1 VNALLAEDYTVYL
14 WGPPYNTLG
23 DTWNGQIVDERG
35 ALASIAN
42 GTTVF
47 WMDDGVNALVA
58 SSYADGQTPMLSD
71 GVHYTVAG
79 GGRAAD
85 SMYQALDAVLF
96 PNAGGD
102 GGVFML
108 GSNMTYNKAV
118 DITKS
123 DSVNIVGP
131 KPLTDA
137 VFVGGAGIVV
147 AVWQDDTTSQF
158 TAVAGEILPFAI
170 KRVNDGSTTATLLKA
185 LYQI

>member
-1 VNALLAEDYTVYL
+1 
-14 WGPPYNTLG
+14 
-23 DTWNGQIVDERG
+23 
-35 ALASIAN
+35 
-42 GTTVF
+42 
-47 WMDDGVNALVA
+47 
-58 SSYADGQTPMLSD
+58 MLSD
-71 GVHYTVAG
+71 GVHYSTPGGARAG
-79 GGRAAD
+79 EA
-85 SMYQALDAVLF
+85 MFQAVDDILF
-96 PNAGGD
+96 PSAGGD
-102 GGVFML
+102 GGVFMI